1 MSRGG
6 ARPGAGRKD
15 APVLTKTIAFR
26 VDAATAENYEALKEA
41 GVDVRAVFVKT
52 IARLAKNL

>member
-26 VDAATAENYEALKEA
+26 VDVATAENYAALKEA
-41 GVDVRAVFVKT
+41 GVDVRAAFIKT